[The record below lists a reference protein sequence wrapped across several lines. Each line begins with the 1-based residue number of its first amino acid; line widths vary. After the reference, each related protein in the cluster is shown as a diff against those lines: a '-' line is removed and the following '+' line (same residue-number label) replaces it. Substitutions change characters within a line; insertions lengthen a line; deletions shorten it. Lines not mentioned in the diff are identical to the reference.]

1 LPLMLTAVAGL
12 LFRLEV
18 STNMAIGIFS
28 LAPLLLLELAG
39 PGDDRRLHQLGCRI
53 ALCLMLGALVLSPVI
68 ALAKFKFGEDI
79 NFLEPRKELADDVT
93 RIWRE
98 ATGLPLR
105 YIGGSQRYQNA
116 VAFYS
121 ADRPHG
127 IDDLDFH
134 LTRWATPDDLS
145 RMGFVV
151 VCAERDKR
159 CVKSM
164 AKISNPNKDVRTIE
178 LAHSFWGLAAPPVRF
193 AIALVPPAAPG
204 Q

>member
-1 LPLMLTAVAGL
+1 MITVVAGL

-18 STNMAIGIFS
+18 STNMVIGIFS
-28 LAPLLLLELAG
+28 LAPLLVLELAG
-39 PGDDRRLHQLGCRI
+39 PGDDRRLHQLARRI
-53 ALCLMLGALVLSPVI
+53 ALALMLGAFVLSPVV
-68 ALAKFKFGEDI
+68 ARAKFKFGKDI
-79 NFLEPRKELADDVT
+79 NFLEPRKELAEAVT
-93 RIWRE
+93 TIWRE

-134 LTRWATPDDLS
+134 LTRWVTTDDLS
-145 RMGFVV
+145 RSGFVV
-151 VCAERDKR
+151 VCAERDKK
-159 CVKSM
+159 CVGSM
-164 AKISNPNKDVRTIE
+164 AAISNPNKNVRTIE
-178 LAHSFWGLAAPPVRF
+178 LAHSFWRLTAPPVRF
-193 AIALVPPAAPG
+193 VIALVPPAASG